1 MRRCRGGR
9 VRLRRWTEDPVD
21 AFTCVTR
28 VQRSIDGKSRPRRF
42 FQPKHL
48 NSKHKMFTIMK
59 NQKKAAN
66 SIIQLSRAIVEE
78 KIDIPNNAIV
88 FTDAKLARKMLTPR
102 KAELLEIIKISKPES
117 LKELATITKRKKQ
130 AIERDIQDLKDME
143 VISLERTGRKVRPI
157 LKREIVIVAL

>member
-1 MRRCRGGR
+1 
-9 VRLRRWTEDPVD
+9 
-21 AFTCVTR
+21 
-28 VQRSIDGKSRPRRF
+28 
-42 FQPKHL
+42 
-48 NSKHKMFTIMK
+48 MK